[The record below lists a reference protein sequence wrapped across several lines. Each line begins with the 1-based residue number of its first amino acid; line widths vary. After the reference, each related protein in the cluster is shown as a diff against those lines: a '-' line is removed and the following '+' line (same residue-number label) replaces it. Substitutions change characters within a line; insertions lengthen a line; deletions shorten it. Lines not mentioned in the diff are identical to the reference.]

1 MEFRHGSQFEFICG
15 IRDFKHV
22 ISLKE
27 ISPVS
32 EIILFSE
39 QNDLR
44 HLVCSE
50 IATAAFQPR
59 NDAFGL
65 RAPFPDLRHHEE
77 AEGRRGDLDGRNR
90 LGIRGHFVLR
100 I

>member
-32 EIILFSE
+32 EIILFSV
-39 QNDLR
+39 QNNLR
-44 HLVCSE
+44 HLVFSE
-50 IATAAFQPR
+50 IATAALQPR
-59 NDAFGL
+59 NDAVLYVQQSSRG
-65 RAPFPDLRHHEE
+65 
-77 AEGRRGDLDGRNR
+77 GRRPTW
-90 LGIRGHFVLR
+90 
-100 I
+100 